1 MESDTDD
8 INITLLRTPD
18 TASPIN
24 NPYSAS
30 PSVASNPYAAQPNT
44 QYNLATR
51 YNPLVQPSPYNQAE
65 RTDIDRYNQA
75 ERTDIDR
82 YNQDENKEKER
93 YMGYEIE
100 EKERVSDVIA
110 DRYNMLPDTSDSS
123 NASTEFNLEMP
134 AQHDNQ
140 VIIAVFL
147 NIKSKV

>member
-65 RTDIDRYNQA
+65 RTDIDRYNQ
-75 ERTDIDR
+75 E
-82 YNQDENKEKER
+82 ENKEKER

-134 AQHDNQ
+134 AQHDDQ
-140 VIIAVFL
+140 VIIATVFL
-147 NIKSKV
+147 VFLHIQSKV